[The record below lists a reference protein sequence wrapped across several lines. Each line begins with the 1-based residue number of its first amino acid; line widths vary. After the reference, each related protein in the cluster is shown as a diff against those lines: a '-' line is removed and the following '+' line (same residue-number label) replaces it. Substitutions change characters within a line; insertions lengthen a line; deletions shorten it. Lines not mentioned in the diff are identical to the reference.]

1 VLEFTPTMK
10 YKTALALTI
19 FVLCALAVQAQSGRR
34 KVQPPPAAP
43 IPTPTPEPTP
53 APKKEGQKPKLVF
66 YVGIDRNVNSASIPL
81 AFYTIAQRGCADRL
95 RTKSDAEVDAPHG
108 DLGRGQAIQKAKSST
123 NTYVVLLVLDF
134 ASMAVSQNEL
144 QLDFTVFA
152 PETAKVVLTGRS
164 YINPNRAG
172 PVTVGRGIPAGVFRE
187 QWIRDAGEEAADK
200 ILKKV
205 NQSAPPKKYTK
216 GT

>member
-1 VLEFTPTMK
+1 MK
-10 YKTALALTI
+10 YKTILALLI
-19 FVLCALAVQAQSGRR
+19 LVLCALSVQTQSGRR
-34 KVQPPPAAP
+34 KIQPPPAAP

-53 APKKEGQKPKLVF
+53 TPKKENEKPEFVF

-134 ASMAVSQNEL
+134 ASLPTSSNEL
-144 QLDFTVFA
+144 QLDFTVFT
-152 PETAKVVLTGRS
+152 PETAKVLTTGRA
-164 YINPNRAG
+164 YINANRAG
-172 PVTVGRGIPAGVFRE
+172 PVVVGRQIPAGMFRE
-187 QWIRDAGEEAADK
+187 SWIREAGEEVADK
-200 ILKKV
+200 ILKKI
-205 NQSAPPKKYTK
+205 NASSK
-216 GT
+216 

>member
-1 VLEFTPTMK
+1 MK
-10 YKTALALTI
+10 YKTALALAI
-19 FVLCALAVQAQSGRR
+19 FVLCTFPVHAQSGRR
-34 KVQPPPAAP
+34 KTPPPPAAP

-53 APKKEGQKPKLVF
+53 TPKKDGEKSKLVF

-81 AFYTIAQRGCADRL
+81 GFYTIAQRACADRL

-108 DLGRGQAIQKAKSST
+108 DLGRGKAIEKAKSTT

-134 ASMAVSQNEL
+134 ASLPVSSNEL

-152 PETAKVVLTGRS
+152 PETAKVVLSGRS

-172 PVTVGRGIPAGVFRE
+172 PVTVGRGIPVGVFRE
-187 QWIRDAGEEAADK
+187 AWIREAGEEAADK
-200 ILKKV
+200 ILKKI
-205 NQSAPPKKYTK
+205 NHTK
-216 GT
+216 